1 MYDMTS
7 LITRYFTVKF
17 RNGLQLD
24 VEPPKLKALKKIL
37 KVASV
42 DTNNLKDVENMFEDM
57 TEALSIALSKNKQNR
72 KMTVDEIDDLL
83 DIDEI
88 IDLLNHYV
96 VWIERINSSKN

>member
-1 MYDMTS
+1 MTK

-37 KVASV
+37 KVSNANNIVDAESV
-42 DTNNLKDVENMFEDM
+42 FEDM

-72 KMTVDEIDDLL
+72 KVTVDEIDDWL
-83 DIDEI
+83 DVDEI
-88 IDLLNHYV
+88 IDLLNNYV
-96 VWIERINSSKN
+96 VWIEEINSSKN